1 MKAKA
6 NHENG
11 ILSSIKLDCNEEE
24 IAFLST
30 FLQGM
35 VAAGKIPAKIEL
47 ETYTL
52 IGLYDRYYKTFSI
65 IKPRKI
71 RLSPAE
77 FIALERILMAAPIA
91 DEYTAM
97 LRNGIIGGLAS
108 IAWQGRKPQ
117 PTSYLKA
124 NGIF

>member
-6 NHENG
+6 THENG
-11 ILSSIKLDCNEEE
+11 ILSSIKLDCNEDE

-30 FLQGM
+30 FLQGII
-35 VAAGKIPAKIEL
+35 AAGKIPAKIEL

-65 IKPRKI
+65 INKPRKI
-71 RLSPAE
+71 KLSPAE
-77 FIALERILMAAPIA
+77 FIALERLLMAAPIA
-91 DEYTAM
+91 DQYTAM

-108 IAWQGRKPQ
+108 IAWQGRQPQ
-117 PTSYLKA
+117 INYLKA
-124 NGIF
+124 NAIF